1 MLGAVLLG
9 GTLIGAV
16 ASLIGLAGGL
26 VLAKLLDGM
35 FASAGMELPQ
45 AGIVFA
51 WRTVVVSLAA
61 GLLVTVAATLLPALR
76 ATRAADRRGAGGG
89 SAAALAARARAGRAR
104 GTAILAGIAVLA
116 FAALTDAVAT
126 TPRLLLL
133 ATGAVLLFVGV
144 VPFAREVV
152 SPLSFA
158 LGKPIEAV
166 TGAAG
171 ALARKNSKR
180 DPGRTAVTAAALTV
194 GLALVAFVAVLGQG
208 LRSTVRDSV
217 EQQVSADYVVRADT
231 TLLTPAVGRKLRATP
246 GVTAASVR
254 AGNVRAFE
262 EKLLLTGVD
271 PALIARFYH
280 SEWEEGS
287 SAAALRGLDGSGV
300 IVRDDVA
307 RATSRIGSRFSAETS
322 SGTRRVL
329 VVRGVYDGSSF
340 DPLLGALTVSMR
352 SSTACS

>member
-1 MLGAVLLG
+1 MGEGIAIVRYVLLAFAGIALFVGSFVIFNTLSITVAQRMRELATLVDDRRFARQVLGAVLLEGDADRSRRLADRPG
-9 GTLIGAV
+9 GR
-16 ASLIGLAGGL
+16 AS
-26 VLAKLLDGM
+26 AKLLDGM

-61 GLLVTVAATLLPALR
+61 DLGHGCCHTPLPALR
-76 ATRAADRRGAGGG
+76 ATRVPPIAAVRGGG

-144 VPFAREVV
+144 NLAREVV

-166 TGAAG
+166 TGAA
-171 ALARKNSKR
+171 ARSRKNSKR
-180 DPGRTAVTAAALTV
+180 DPGQPARSRRRRSPSGSRSSRSSRCSARGCAPPSATRSSSRSRRLRRLRRHHAVDP
-194 GLALVAFVAVLGQG
+194 GG
-208 LRSTVRDSV
+208 
-217 EQQVSADYVVRADT
+217 
-231 TLLTPAVGRKLRATP
+231 GRKLRATP

-254 AGNVRAFE
+254 AGNARAFE

-280 SEWEEGS
+280 FEWEEGS
-287 SAAALRGLDGSGV
+287 SAAVLRGLDGSG
-300 IVRDDVA
+300 
-307 RATSRIGSRFSAETS
+307 
-322 SGTRRVL
+322 
-329 VVRGVYDGSSF
+329 
-340 DPLLGALTVSMR
+340 
-352 SSTACS
+352 

>member
-1 MLGAVLLG
+1 MLGAVLLE

-61 GLLVTVAATLLPALR
+61 GLLVTVAATLLPAPVR
-76 ATRAADRRGAGGG
+76 RVPPIAAVREGAVLPPSRLGP
-89 SAAALAARARAGRAR
+89 ARDALA
-104 GTAILAGIAVLA
+104 GTAILAGLAVLA

-208 LRSTVRDSV
+208 LRSTVRDSA
-217 EQQVSADYVVRADT
+217 ERQVSADYVVRADT

-254 AGNVRAFE
+254 ARNVRAFE
-262 EKLLLTGVD
+262 KKLLLTGVD
-271 PALIARFYH
+271 PALIARFY
-280 SEWEEGS
+280 
-287 SAAALRGLDGSGV
+287 
-300 IVRDDVA
+300 
-307 RATSRIGSRFSAETS
+307 TS
-322 SGTRRVL
+322 SGRRDRARL
-329 VVRGVYDGSSF
+329 
-340 DPLLGALTVSMR
+340 R
-352 SSTACS
+352 SADSTAPG